1 MKHNRDLHGD
11 VFHPPKRRPMRGNP
25 MEDPLV
31 VRGKLIKGRAHLY
44 PRARDRKEF
53 EPMDVRE
60 IRRQFAQ
67 SRRQFARM
75 MGISRETLRNW
86 ELGRRFP
93 FGPARSLL
101 RIARANPDVVA
112 SVLVLNR
119 AKWAQLDPNDDT
131 LTD

>member
-1 MKHNRDLHGD
+1 MKRNRDLYGD

-31 VRGKLIKGRAHLY
+31 LTGKLVKGRAHLY
-44 PRARDRKEF
+44 PRARDRREF

-60 IRRQFAQ
+60 IRRQFGQ

-75 MGISRETLRNW
+75 LGISRETLRNW

-93 FGPARSLL
+93 LGPARSLL

-119 AKWAQLDPNDDT
+119 AKWAQLDPNDDS
-131 LTD
+131 LLD

>member
-1 MKHNRDLHGD
+1 
-11 VFHPPKRRPMRGNP
+11 

-31 VRGKLIKGRAHLY
+31 LTGKLVKGRARLY
-44 PRARDRKEF
+44 PRARDRREF
-53 EPMDVRE
+53 EPMDVCE
-60 IRRQFAQ
+60 IRRQFGQ

-75 MGISRETLRNW
+75 LGISRETLRDW

-93 FGPARSLL
+93 LGPARSLL

-119 AKWAQLDPNDDT
+119 AKWAQLDPNDDS
-131 LTD
+131 LLD